1 VLNEERLKITTLVE
15 NTAFKRGFLAEWGL
29 CVLIEADGKKILLDS
44 GASPHAVLHNARVLG
59 TDLSEVDVMVLSHG
73 HFDHTGG
80 LTAVLGAMGREME
93 IIAHP
98 SAWDLKYA
106 RRNDPEWYEYCGI
119 PFSRD
124 ELERLGAR
132 FTFTAGPT
140 WITGDVV
147 VSGEEPMTTDFEA
160 PDAILCLKQ
169 GESYVRDTV
178 ADDQSIYIKTNL
190 GLVVVAG
197 CAHRGIINVVR
208 HARELTG
215 MDSVYLVLGGTHL
228 FTAPDA
234 QLEKTIE
241 AFRELRVEWIG
252 VSHCTGMKQSARL
265 AREFGDRF
273 FFNNTGT
280 VIRFPLEVL

>member
-1 VLNEERLKITTLVE
+1 MLHEKNLKITTLVE
-15 NTAFKRGFLAEWGL
+15 NTAFKRGLLAEWGL
-29 CVLIEADGKKILLDS
+29 CVLIEAGDKTILLDS
-44 GASPHAVLHNARVLG
+44 GASPHAVLHNAGLLG
-59 TDLSEVDVMVLSHG
+59 VDLGRVDVMVLSHG

-80 LTAVLGAMGREME
+80 LTAVLAAMDKKIE

-98 SAWDLKYA
+98 SIWDLKYA
-106 RRNDPEWYEYCGI
+106 RRNDPEHYEYCGI
-119 PFSRD
+119 PYSRD

-132 FTFTAGPT
+132 FTLTTGPT
-140 WITGDVV
+140 WITEDVA

-160 PDAILCLKQ
+160 PDEILCLKQ
-169 GESYVRDTV
+169 GQKYIRDNV
-178 ADDQSIYIKTNL
+178 DDDQSIYIKTNL

-208 HARELTG
+208 HARKLTG

-228 FTAPDA
+228 FTAPDS
-234 QLEKTIE
+234 QLTKTIE
-241 AFRELRVEWIG
+241 AFRELGVAWIG

-265 AREFGDRF
+265 SLEFKDRF